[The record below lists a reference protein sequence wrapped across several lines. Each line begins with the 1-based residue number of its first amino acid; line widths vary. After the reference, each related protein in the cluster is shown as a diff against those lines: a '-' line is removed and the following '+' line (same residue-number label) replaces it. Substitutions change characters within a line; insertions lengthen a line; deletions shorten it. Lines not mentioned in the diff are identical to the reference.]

1 VKSIRKDIKNVKKGV
16 KYILQKKDIINNILS
31 KIMPD
36 NSNIG
41 PILIDNFC
49 PILAIDCFFNFGP
62 ILRSQFLPNIGYTLF
77 FQYWANIGKPIII
90 SILICPILRQY
101 WRVNYAA
108 AGDLVHFRFFIS
120 TIFCLSM

>member
-49 PILAIDCFFNFGP
+49 PILAIDCFF
-62 ILRSQFLPNIGYTLF
+62 QF
-77 FQYWANIGKPIII
+77 WANIEEPIFAQYWLYIVF
-90 SILICPILRQY
+90 PILGQY
-101 WRVNYAA
+101 WEADYYPNIAPILA
-108 AGDLVHFRFFIS
+108 
-120 TIFCLSM
+120 C